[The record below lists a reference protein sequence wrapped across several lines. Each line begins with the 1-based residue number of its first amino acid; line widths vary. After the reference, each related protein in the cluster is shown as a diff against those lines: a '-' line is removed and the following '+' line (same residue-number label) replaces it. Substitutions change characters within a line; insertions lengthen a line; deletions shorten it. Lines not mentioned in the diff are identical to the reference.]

1 MENDKPTFKK
11 DLWGQCN
18 KLHERL
24 YKKIDYYKS
33 LLKAF
38 KPIHN
43 SFSDLNEKINSMK
56 FSMDPTI
63 PVELYIDS
71 KIGQPSST
79 DMETKWYSV
88 PLTMKKIK
96 DFIAESI
103 DFNHQFLFHVVTNL
117 EILINKMKQEKNEY
131 EEFIKCLN
139 SLSDSKKVM
148 EKKMKDYH
156 IKMFAAE
163 QSVLD
168 LKKLEVKTMSIN
180 DATIMMES
188 KEISEQKA
196 RQLTNDA
203 LKPFKVYQES
213 VDKANE
219 IRKESI
225 EKQKSLLF
233 IYQNIEEEI
242 GRINTTI
249 SNIFFSNLK
258 IQKEFIEKEIIEID
272 NIRNSINTT
281 KDIKQLI
288 INYTGKEEP
297 EKEIL
302 FVNFSAAVDFDKSDC
317 YETYRIYSETV
328 EFIKEIIKNEYPN
341 YNKHLEDEKNDMREI
356 TYKLFQEY
364 SKDNGDKLLNY
375 IKNEKKTHNFFLII
389 LSKLRTNNRFQQKT
403 ELIDLLGIILNEI
416 LEVSEK
422 EKNYDNAKNC
432 IILSQTFF
440 CEKNN
445 EKYYLIEK
453 IKGFKWLKSVD
464 FWINFIDKMI
474 EQEIDK
480 FVNTHIEIT
489 KSDILNRPEN
499 INDKMKFKLSELLF
513 SQLLPYVNNMNEFK
527 LDLKNIVEVTELF
540 CEKYKFLGDEHKESI
555 FGLVSNDKDSIEKLR
570 DEYKKNKSKISNGN
584 EIKNNN
590 ITKDYDN
597 NSYNKNVF
605 DKNNSKDVNKKISMN
620 NGIIIN
626 NNIILNSNIN
636 IHPNLNKNSNS
647 DKISTRDK
655 INIINNK
662 DTNLNDNNNSNIN
675 IINKNNLNN
684 NKNNKSLEENL
695 LRSYTTIG
703 FDIQKNKYSNN
714 DANNNIGKNNDKN
727 ANNNQGVFDNILTP
741 LKKIGNFLKKEEK
754 KEITQD
760 SNSKTMQKKI
770 EKQEIF
776 TRKDSLMERKA
787 VMIKNV
793 NNSLSSQGAPFGV
806 TLKKIGSIK

>member
-1 MENDKPTFKK
+1 MENGKPNFKK

-56 FSMDPTI
+56 LTMDPTI

-71 KIGQPSST
+71 KIGQSSST

-96 DFIAESI
+96 DFIAESV

-117 EILINKMKQEKNEY
+117 ENLINKMKQEKNEY
-131 EEFIKCLN
+131 EEFMKCLN

-148 EKKMKDYH
+148 EKKMKEYH

-188 KEISEQKA
+188 KEISEQEA
-196 RQLTNDA
+196 LQLTNDA

-258 IQKEFIEKEIIEID
+258 IQKEFIEKETIEID

-317 YETYRIYSETV
+317 YETFRIYTETV
-328 EFIKEIIKNEYPN
+328 EFIKEIVKNEYPN
-341 YNKHLEDEKNDMREI
+341 YNKQLEEEKNDMREI

-375 IKNEKKTHNFFLII
+375 IKNEKKTHYFFLII

-440 CEKNN
+440 CDKNN

-453 IKGFKWLKSVD
+453 IKNFKWLKSVD

-527 LDLKNIVEVTELF
+527 LDLINIVEVTELF
-540 CEKYKFLGDEHKESI
+540 CEKYKFLGEEHKESI
-555 FGLVSNDKDSIEKLR
+555 FGLVSNDKNSIEKLR
-570 DEYKKNKSKISNGN
+570 DEYKKKKS
-584 EIKNNN
+584 
-590 ITKDYDN
+590 

-605 DKNNSKDVNKKISMN
+605 DKNSSKDVNKKIGMN

-636 IHPNLNKNSNS
+636 INPNLNKNSNS

-655 INIINNK
+655 INTINNK
-662 DTNLNDNNNSNIN
+662 ETNLNDNNNNIN

-684 NKNNKSLEENL
+684 NKNKKSQEEIV
-695 LRSYTTIG
+695 RSYTTIG

-714 DANNNIGKNNDKN
+714 EANNIIGTNNDKN
-727 ANNNQGVFDNILTP
+727 ANNNQGMFDNILTP
-741 LKKIGNFLKKEEK
+741 LKKFGNFLKKEEK

-760 SNSKTMQKKI
+760 SKKKI

-776 TRKDSLMERKA
+776 TRKDSFVERKA

-793 NNSLSSQGAPFGV
+793 NNSLTSQGSPFGV